1 MTGAGGVELGTEL
14 RLAIEVADRCD
25 AITLPAFG
33 SDGLRVDHKADHSE
47 VTEAD
52 RAAEEIAVE
61 DAAKLKAFEL
71 FEEGQTILKRR
82 Q

>member
-1 MTGAGGVELGTEL
+1 MTGTGGVELATEL

-47 VTEAD
+47 VTEA
-52 RAAEEIAVE
+52 
-61 DAAKLKAFEL
+61 
-71 FEEGQTILKRR
+71 EEGQEARR
-82 Q
+82 ADTDAAGDGA